1 MVSVSWCRQQRAVL
15 GTIVDSNV
23 FPGRAPEDSILLRS
37 MVGGARTPEF
47 ALLGDEQLISRVCGD
62 LQDILGVKAE
72 PDFIRIFRHK
82 RAIPQYNVGHAARL
96 KAIDG
101 LLQKHPGLVLTG
113 NAFKG
118 VSLNDCVVNAW
129 KTAQTLVPQSQTGEK
144 T

>member
-1 MVSVSWCRQQRAVL
+1 
-15 GTIVDSNV
+15 
-23 FPGRAPEDSILLRS
+23 

-47 ALLGDEQLISRVCGD
+47 ALLPDEQLISRVCSD

-96 KAIDG
+96 KAINTH
-101 LLQKHPGLVLTG
+101 LQKHPGLVLTG

-129 KTAQTLVPQSQTGEK
+129 KTAQTLVPQLQTGEK